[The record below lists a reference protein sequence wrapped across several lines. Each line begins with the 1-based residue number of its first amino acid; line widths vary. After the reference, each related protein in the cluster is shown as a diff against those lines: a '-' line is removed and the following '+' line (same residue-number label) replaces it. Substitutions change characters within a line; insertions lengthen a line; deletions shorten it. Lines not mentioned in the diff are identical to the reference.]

1 MKPTGSNRL
10 FSILSALIIFISSA
24 LLAIWSLRNTIAL
37 RNALLAL
44 GAVLALFLFW
54 QYARKSHFKN
64 ASDRSTPSWTSYIPL
79 ILCFV
84 MLIWVVIHY
93 LLFSSEPGQQFQ
105 ELTSTWVRVLESLL
119 VGAATGLL
127 LKDHPQR
134 AQFLWLGIFGSF
146 VYLLIHYL
154 GMYFQTGLAFMPNYY
169 FSSPFGNK
177 INTVLMGG
185 IFISAICGSAAA
197 ALIHNRP
204 NYPWP
209 VYCYWLLGVFTMLF
223 AFTTIIDTRNG
234 VGVGIILITSWLL
247 FVGISKLIQQI
258 RLKKLDW
265 KLGLAILIPT
275 VFIIIF
281 IQQHLSINR
290 GWNHFVDDLAVA
302 IKIDEVPNWQDVKKY
317 GYPNTASG
325 EQVYPNNYERAAW
338 ATAGIHSMIQNPL
351 GYGMLE
357 HSLGKV
363 IRKSY
368 PEAMIRSSHSAWIDL
383 GLAFG
388 IPGLLLTLGALISTA
403 ILALK
408 SNSPNRLVVIWIVAD
423 LLLTFTI
430 AEVSSK
436 HTIEILFFCIALL
449 NTILLG
455 QNNTENQSSR
465 NFISR

>member
-1 MKPTGSNRL
+1 MKPIGSNRS
-10 FSILSALIIFISSA
+10 FSILSALIIFISTA
-24 LLAIWSLRNTIAL
+24 LLAVWSLKNTIAL
-37 RNALLAL
+37 RNALLAIGTL
-44 GAVLALFLFW
+44 LALFLLWLYSRGKGSKSTSSATSSSWF
-54 QYARKSHFKN
+54 QY
-64 ASDRSTPSWTSYIPL
+64 TPLVLS
-79 ILCFV
+79 FA

-105 ELTSTWVRVLESLL
+105 ELSSTWLRVLESIFIGL
-119 VGAATGLL
+119 ATGLVL
-127 LKDHPQR
+127 REHPRR

-146 VYLLIHYL
+146 IYLLIHYL
-154 GMYFQTGLAFMPNYY
+154 GMYFQTSQAFMPNYY

-185 IFISAICGSAAA
+185 LFISAICGSAAA

-209 VYCYWLLGVFTMLF
+209 IYCYWLLGVLTILF

-234 VGVGIILITSWLL
+234 VGVGIILIASWLL
-247 FVGISKLIQQI
+247 FVGFSKLKQQMKL
-258 RLKKLDW
+258 RKLDW
-265 KLGLAILIPT
+265 KIWLATLIPA
-275 VFIIIF
+275 VLIIIF

-290 GWNHFVDDLAVA
+290 GWNHFVDDITIAV
-302 IKIDEVPNWQDVKKY
+302 KIDEVPNWQDVKKY

-338 ATAGIHSMIQNPL
+338 AAAGIHSMTQNPV

-388 IPGLLLTLGALISTA
+388 IPGLLLTLGALLSTVV
-403 ILALK
+403 LALR
-408 SNSPNRLVVIWIVAD
+408 SNSPNRLVVIWIAAD

-449 NTILLG
+449 NAMLLG
-455 QNNTENQSSR
+455 QKNSESNSALH
-465 NFISR
+465 

>member
-1 MKPTGSNRL
+1 MKPIGSNRS
-10 FSILSALIIFISSA
+10 FSILSALIIFISTA
-24 LLAIWSLRNTIAL
+24 LLAIWSLKNTIAL

-44 GAVLALFLFW
+44 GTLLALFLFW
-54 QYARKSHFKN
+54 QHSRVRGSKSIPTVSPSSW
-64 ASDRSTPSWTSYIPL
+64 AQYTPLFLSFL
-79 ILCFV
+79 
-84 MLIWVVIHY
+84 MLIWVAIHY
-93 LLFSSEPGQQFQ
+93 LVFSSEPGQQFQ

-119 VGAATGLL
+119 IGAASGLVL
-127 LKDHPQR
+127 RDHPRR
-134 AQFLWLGIFGSF
+134 AQFLWLGILGSF

-154 GMYFQTGLAFMPNYY
+154 GMYFQTGQAFMPNYY

-185 IFISAICGSAAA
+185 LFISAICGSAAA

-209 VYCYWLLGVFTMLF
+209 IYCYWLLGVLSILF

-234 VGVGIILITSWLL
+234 VGVGIILVASWLI
-247 FVGISKLIQQI
+247 FVGALKLIQQMK
-258 RLKKLDW
+258 LKKLDW
-265 KLGLAILIPT
+265 KIGLATLIPA
-275 VFIIIF
+275 VLIIIF
-281 IQQHLSINR
+281 IQQHLRINH
-290 GWNHFVDDLAVA
+290 GWNHFIDDVTIA

-325 EQVYPNNYERAAW
+325 EPVYPNNYERAAW
-338 ATAGIHSMIQNPL
+338 ATAGIDSLLKNPL

-388 IPGLLLTLGALISTA
+388 IPGLLLTLGALLSTA
-403 ILALK
+403 VLALR
-408 SNSPNRLVVIWIVAD
+408 SNSPNRLVVIWIAAD
-423 LLLTFTI
+423 LVLTFTI

-449 NTILLG
+449 NTMLLG
-455 QNNTENQSSR
+455 QKKSEV
-465 NFISR
+465 

>member
-1 MKPTGSNRL
+1 MKPIGSNRS
-10 FSILSALIIFISSA
+10 FSILSALIIFISST
-24 LLAIWSLRNTIAL
+24 LLAVWSLRNTIAL

-44 GAVLALFLFW
+44 GTLTTLFLLW
-54 QYARKSHFKN
+54 QYSKQRKTQAAYSQN
-64 ASDRSTPSWTSYIPL
+64 WSLGRYTPIALS
-79 ILCFV
+79 FA
-84 MLIWVVIHY
+84 MLIWVVLHY
-93 LLFSSEPGQQFQ
+93 VFFSSEPGQQFQ

-119 VGAATGLL
+119 IGAATGLVL
-127 LKDHPQR
+127 SDHPR
-134 AQFLWLGIFGSF
+134 RGQFLWLGIFCGF
-146 VYLLIHYL
+146 IYLLTHYL
-154 GMYFQTGLAFMPNYY
+154 GMYFQTGQAFMPNYY

-185 IFISAICGSAAA
+185 LFISAICGSSAA

-209 VYCYWLLGVFTMLF
+209 IYCYWLLGVLTILF

-234 VGVGIILITSWLL
+234 VGVGIILIASWLIYIG
-247 FVGISKLIQQI
+247 VSKLREQI
-258 RLKKLDW
+258 RSSKLDW
-265 KLGLAILIPT
+265 KMGLAALIPVLLIV
-275 VFIIIF
+275 VFV
-281 IQQHLSINR
+281 QQHLSINR
-290 GWNHFVDDLAVA
+290 GWNHFIDDVTIA

-317 GYPNTASG
+317 GYPKTASG

-338 ATAGIHSMIQNPL
+338 GAAGIHSITQNPL

-388 IPGLLLTLGALISTA
+388 IPGLLLTLGALISTVV
-403 ILALK
+403 LALR
-408 SNSPNRLVVIWIVAD
+408 SNSPNRLVVIWIAAD
-423 LLLTFTI
+423 LVLTFTI

-449 NTILLG
+449 NTMLLG
-455 QNNTENQSSR
+455 QKKSEV
-465 NFISR
+465 

>member
-1 MKPTGSNRL
+1 MKPIGSNRS
-10 FSILSALIIFISSA
+10 FSILSALIIFISTA
-24 LLAIWSLRNTIAL
+24 LLAVWSLKNTIAL
-37 RNALLAL
+37 RNALLAIGTL
-44 GAVLALFLFW
+44 LALFLFL
-54 QYARKSHFKN
+54 QYSRGKGSKST
-64 ASDRSTPSWTSYIPL
+64 STPTSSSWAQYTPL
-79 ILCFV
+79 ALSFA

-105 ELTSTWVRVLESLL
+105 ELGSTWLRVLEAIFIGL
-119 VGAATGLL
+119 ATGLVL
-127 LKDHPQR
+127 REHPRR

-154 GMYFQTGLAFMPNYY
+154 GMYFQTSQAFMPNYY

-185 IFISAICGSAAA
+185 LFISAICGSAAA

-204 NYPWP
+204 TYPWP
-209 VYCYWLLGVFTMLF
+209 IYCYWLLGVLTILF

-234 VGVGIILITSWLL
+234 VGVGIILVASWLIYI
-247 FVGISKLIQQI
+247 GASKLRQQI
-258 RLKKLDW
+258 RSGKLDW
-265 KLGLAILIPT
+265 KMGLAALIPALLIA
-275 VFIIIF
+275 VFV
-281 IQQHLSINR
+281 QQHLSINR
-290 GWNHFVDDLAVA
+290 GWNHFIDDVTIA

-317 GYPNTASG
+317 GYPKTASG

-338 ATAGIHSMIQNPL
+338 AAAGIHSITQNPL

-388 IPGLLLTLGALISTA
+388 IPGLLLTLGALLSTVV
-403 ILALK
+403 LALR
-408 SNSPNRLVVIWIVAD
+408 SNSPNRLVVIWIAAD

-449 NTILLG
+449 NAMLIE
-455 QNNTENQSSR
+455 QKKSEA
-465 NFISR
+465 

>member
-1 MKPTGSNRL
+1 MKPIGSNRS
-10 FSILSALIIFISSA
+10 FSILSALIIFISTA
-24 LLAIWSLRNTIAL
+24 LLAVWSLKNTIAL
-37 RNALLAL
+37 RNALLAIGTL
-44 GAVLALFLFW
+44 LALFLFW
-54 QYARKSHFKN
+54 QYSRGKGSKSTSN
-64 ASDRSTPSWTSYIPL
+64 PTSSSWAQYIPL
-79 ILCFV
+79 ALSFA

-93 LLFSSEPGQQFQ
+93 FLFSSEPGQQFQ
-105 ELTSTWVRVLESLL
+105 ELGGTWLRVLEAIFIGL
-119 VGAATGLL
+119 ATGLVL
-127 LKDHPQR
+127 REHPRR
-134 AQFLWLGIFGSF
+134 AQFLWLGILGSF

-154 GMYFQTGLAFMPNYY
+154 GIYFQTSQAFMPNYY

-185 IFISAICGSAAA
+185 LFISAICGSSAA

-209 VYCYWLLGVFTMLF
+209 IYCYWLLGVLIILF

-234 VGVGIILITSWLL
+234 VGVGIILIASWLL
-247 FVGISKLIQQI
+247 FVGVSKLKQQI
-258 RLKKLDW
+258 KLRKLDW
-265 KLGLAILIPT
+265 KIWLATLIPAILIL
-275 VFIIIF
+275 IF
-281 IQQHLSINR
+281 TQQHLSINR
-290 GWNHFVDDLAVA
+290 GWNHFVDDITIAV
-302 IKIDEVPNWQDVKKY
+302 KIDEVPNWQDVKKY

-325 EQVYPNNYERAAW
+325 EPVYPNNYERAAW
-338 ATAGIHSMIQNPL
+338 AAAGIHSITQNPL

-388 IPGLLLTLGALISTA
+388 IPGLLLTLGALLSTA
-403 ILALK
+403 VLALR
-408 SNSPNRLVVIWIVAD
+408 SNSPNRLVVIWIAAD

-449 NTILLG
+449 NAMLLG
-455 QNNTENQSSR
+455 QEKSGV
-465 NFISR
+465 

>member
-1 MKPTGSNRL
+1 MKPIGSNRS
-10 FSILSALIIFISSA
+10 FSILSALIIFISTA
-24 LLAIWSLRNTIAL
+24 LLAVWSLKNTIAL
-37 RNALLAL
+37 RNALLAIGTL
-44 GAVLALFLFW
+44 LALFLFW
-54 QYARKSHFKN
+54 QYSRGKGSKN
-64 ASDRSTPSWTSYIPL
+64 TPAFNSSSWAQCTPL
-79 ILCFV
+79 ALSFA
-84 MLIWVVIHY
+84 MLIWVVAHY

-105 ELTSTWVRVLESLL
+105 ELSSTWLRVLESILIGLAAGL
-119 VGAATGLL
+119 VLR
-127 LKDHPQR
+127 DHPRR
-134 AQFLWLGIFGSF
+134 AQFLWLGIYGSF

-154 GMYFQTGLAFMPNYY
+154 GMYFQTNQAFMPNYY

-185 IFISAICGSAAA
+185 LFISAICGSAAA

-204 NYPWP
+204 SYPWP
-209 VYCYWLLGVFTMLF
+209 IYCYWLLGVLTILF

-234 VGVGIILITSWLL
+234 VGVGIILIASWLF
-247 FVGISKLIQQI
+247 FVGFSKLKQQM
-258 RLKKLDW
+258 RLRKLDW
-265 KLGLAILIPT
+265 KIFLATLIPAIL
-275 VFIIIF
+275 IIIF

-290 GWNHFVDDLAVA
+290 GWNHFVDDITIA

-338 ATAGIHSMIQNPL
+338 AAAGIHSITQNPL

-388 IPGLLLTLGALISTA
+388 IPGLLLTLGALLST
-403 ILALK
+403 IVLALR
-408 SNSPNRLVVIWIVAD
+408 SNSSNRLVVIWIAAD

-449 NTILLG
+449 NAMLLG
-455 QNNTENQSSR
+455 QKKSDGN
-465 NFISR
+465 